1 MTCPL
6 HLPTPHEIA
15 GALRCCDRAT
25 LQSTLCPRTTL
36 DMHALSGHAARWGQ
50 FRAGFGSFAPALA
63 WTTALIPAL
72 ASVGAPWRLPRLL
85 AALASLRLTVGGKRK
100 ASYYAFYAPEYGC
113 GVFDSWQRCSKW
125 CTNVACN
132 FNRGCGTYDEACEA
146 AAAALWPSPCSLV
159 AGCAGS
165 YAGAHPGAVRS
176 CTSAVSGGG
185 ALAVALL
192 ARRGLRWLLRW
203 RAPL

>member
-25 LQSTLCPRTTL
+25 LQATLCPRPTL

-50 FRAGFGSFAPALA
+50 FRAGFGSLAPALA

-85 AALASLRLTVGGKRK
+85 AALASLPLTVGGKHK
-100 ASYYAFYAPEYGC
+100 ASYYAFSRPRARLRRVRLVVAAPQVVHKC
-113 GVFDSWQRCSKW
+113 GLQLQPR
-125 CTNVACN
+125 
-132 FNRGCGTYDEACEA
+132 
-146 AAAALWPSPCSLV
+146 
-159 AGCAGS
+159 
-165 YAGAHPGAVRS
+165 VRD
-176 CTSAVSGGG
+176 V
-185 ALAVALL
+185 
-192 ARRGLRWLLRW
+192 R
-203 RAPL
+203 